1 MSAQRQVAYAAS
13 CPDCDVDIRSD
24 EPNEI
29 VEFYRRHS
37 SVTGHDVEFTR
48 IQPDL
53 VDAVTEDDLKEVYT
67 LEDVVAR
74 LETEYDHGVPI
85 GAIAAAMSEQGLSI
99 GETLE
104 KLHEIR
110 MGGGLYEP
118 QDDHLRAF

>member
-104 KLHEIR
+104 KVHEIR

>member
-13 CPDCDVDIRSD
+13 CPDCDVDLHGD
-24 EPNEI
+24 DPNEI

-53 VDAVTEDDLKEVYT
+53 TDAVTEDDLKEVYT
-67 LEDVVAR
+67 LEDVVAQ
-74 LETEYDHGVPI
+74 LEAEYEDGVPI
-85 GAIAAAMSEQGLSI
+85 GAVAAAMSEQGLSI

-104 KLHEIR
+104 KIHEIR